1 MADMTGSTTT
11 SAAWTALVRH
21 RDDGI
26 APLGKLLAD
35 DPGRATRLGIEV
47 GDLWIDPSRQQVT
60 DTTLALLADLADERS
75 VAASFQRMMD
85 GQPVNATEGIP
96 ALHTALRAPGH
107 EVIRV
112 GGVDVVPAVHA
123 TLDRMSVLATSIRD
137 GRRTGATGEPIT
149 AVVSLGIGGSHL
161 GPALAAEALS
171 HLALADLTV
180 RFSSS
185 MDGADLVAALDG
197 LEPASTLIVVC
208 SKSFT
213 TVETLTAAQSARAW
227 LAEGLGVAR
236 AAEHVV
242 AVTAS
247 PEGSEAFGIPAE
259 LTFELPQWVGGR
271 FSLPSAVGLAV
282 MVAIGP
288 PAFMELLAG
297 MRLVDEHVA
306 AAPTLRNGPVL
317 LGLIDVWNRSLLG
330 RTSMAVVPYA
340 HRLKLLPAYLQQLS
354 MESLGKG
361 TTLDGLAVDT
371 PTGAVVWGAA
381 GTDGQHAF
389 FQLLHQGTDVVPCDL
404 IGVARPAADPRG
416 AHQNLLLAN
425 LAAQA
430 AALTHGRTRAE
441 VAAGGTRPDLVP
453 HRTFAGNRPSTT
465 ILLPELTPSVLGQLL
480 ATYEHRTVTA
490 ATVWGIDPFD
500 QWGVEL
506 GKELA
511 SRIAADPDGG
521 DHDGST
527 IELLRRYREL
537 RGT

>member
-1 MADMTGSTTT
+1 
-11 SAAWTALVRH
+11 
-21 RDDGI
+21 
-26 APLGKLLAD
+26 
-35 DPGRATRLGIEV
+35 
-47 GDLWIDPSRQQVT
+47 
-60 DTTLALLADLADERS
+60 
-75 VAASFQRMMD
+75 
-85 GQPVNATEGIP
+85 
-96 ALHTALRAPGH
+96 
-107 EVIRV
+107 
-112 GGVDVVPAVHA
+112 
-123 TLDRMSVLATSIRD
+123 MSDLATSIRD

-180 RFSSS
+180 RFSSNL
-185 MDGADLVAALDG
+185 DGADLVEALDG

-227 LAEGLGVAR
+227 LAEGLGVDR

-247 PEGSEAFGIPAE
+247 PERSEAFGIPAE

-306 AAPTLRNGPVL
+306 TAPTLRNGPVL

-441 VAAGGTRPDLVP
+441 VAAGGTPPDLVP

>member
-1 MADMTGSTTT
+1 MTDSTTAT
-11 SAAWTALVRH
+11 TAWTALVRH

-26 APLGKLLAD
+26 APLGKTLAE
-35 DPGRATRLGIEV
+35 DPDRATRLGIEV

-60 DTTLALLADLADERS
+60 DTTLGLLADLADERS
-75 VAASFQRMMD
+75 VASFLRRMLD
-85 GQPVNATEGIP
+85 GQPVNATEGLP
-96 ALHTALRAPGH
+96 ALHTALRAPRH

-112 GGVDVVPAVHA
+112 DGVDVVPAVHA
-123 TLDRMSVLATSIRD
+123 TLERMSDLATSIRN
-137 GRRTGATGEPIT
+137 GRRPGATGLPIT

-161 GPALAAEALS
+161 GPALAVDALS
-171 HLALADLTV
+171 QLTRSDLTV
-180 RFSSS
+180 RFSSNL
-185 MDGADLVAALDG
+185 DGADLVAALDG
-197 LEPASTLIVVC
+197 LEPARTLIVVC

-213 TVETLTAAQSARAW
+213 TVDTLTAAESARSW
-227 LAEGLGVAR
+227 LADGLGDGGVAD
-236 AAEHVV
+236 HLV
-242 AVTAS
+242 AVTAA
-247 PEGSEAFGIPAE
+247 PGRAADFGISAE

-288 PAFMELLAG
+288 SAFMELLAG

-306 AAPTLRNGPVL
+306 TAPTLRNGPVL
-317 LGLIDVWNRSLLG
+317 LGLIDVWNRSILG

-340 HRLKLLPAYLQQLS
+340 HRLRLLPSYLQQLS

-371 PTGAVVWGAA
+371 PSGAVVWGAA

-404 IGVARPAADPRG
+404 IGVARPAEDPRG
-416 AHQNLLLAN
+416 AHQDLLVAN

-430 AALTHGRTRAE
+430 EALAHGRTGAE
-441 VAAGGTRPDLVP
+441 AAEGGSPADLVP
-453 HRTFAGNRPSTT
+453 HRTFTGNRPSTT

-480 ATYEHRTVTA
+480 ATYEHRTVVA
-490 ATVWGIDPFD
+490 AAVWGIDPFD

-511 SRIAADPDGG
+511 SRIAADPAGG
-521 DHDGST
+521 AHDGST
-527 IELLRRYREL
+527 LELLRRYREL

>member
-1 MADMTGSTTT
+1 MTGSTTT
-11 SAAWTALVRH
+11 SAAWKALARH

-26 APLGKLLAD
+26 SPLRNLLAD
-35 DPGRATRLGIEV
+35 DPNRATRLGIEV

-60 DTTLALLADLADERS
+60 DTTLRLLADLADERS
-75 VAASFQRMMD
+75 VASSLQQMLD
-85 GQPVNATEGIP
+85 GLPVNATEGLS
-96 ALHTALRAPGH
+96 ALHTALRAPLH

-112 GGVDVVPAVHA
+112 NGVDVVPEVHA
-123 TLDRMSVLATSIRD
+123 TLDRMSDLATSIRD
-137 GRRTGATGEPIT
+137 GRRPGATGLPIT

-161 GPALAAEALS
+161 GPALAVDALS
-171 HLALADLTV
+171 HLAQTDLTV
-180 RFSSS
+180 RFSSNL
-185 MDGADLVAALDG
+185 DGADLVGALDG

-213 TVETLTAAQSARAW
+213 TVETLTAAESARSW
-227 LAEGLGVAR
+227 LAGGLGDGRVAD
-236 AAEHVV
+236 HLV

-247 PEGSEAFGIPAE
+247 PERAAGFGIHAE
-259 LTFELPQWVGGR
+259 LTFELPDWVGGR

-288 PAFMELLAG
+288 SAFMELLAG

-340 HRLKLLPAYLQQLS
+340 HRLRLLPPYLQQLS

-361 TTLDGLAVDT
+361 VTLDGRAVET
-371 PTGAVVWGAA
+371 PSGPVVWGAA

-404 IGVARPAADPRG
+404 IGVARPAEDPRG
-416 AHQNLLLAN
+416 AHQDLLLAN

-430 AALTHGRTRAE
+430 EALAHGRTGAE
-441 VAAGGTRPDLVP
+441 AAAGGTPPDLVP

-465 ILLPELTPSVLGQLL
+465 ILLPELTPSALGQLL

-490 ATVWGIDPFD
+490 AAVWGIDPFD

-511 SRIAADPDGG
+511 SRIATEPADGA
-521 DHDGST
+521 HDGST
-527 IELLRRYREL
+527 VELLRRYREL

>member
-1 MADMTGSTTT
+1 MTGSITT
-11 SAAWTALVRH
+11 STAWTALLRH
-21 RDDGI
+21 RDDGMT
-26 APLGKLLAD
+26 PLGALLD
-35 DPGRATRLGIEV
+35 HDPGRATRLGIEM

-60 DTTLALLADLADERS
+60 DTTLGLLADLAEERS
-75 VAASFQRMMD
+75 VASSLRQMMD
-85 GQPVNATEGIP
+85 GQPVNTTEGLP
-96 ALHTALRAPGH
+96 ALHTALRAPRH

-112 GGVDVVPAVHA
+112 DGVDVVPEVHA
-123 TLDRMSVLATSIRD
+123 TLDRMSDLATSIRD
-137 GRRTGATGEPIT
+137 GRRLGATGEPIT

-171 HLALADLTV
+171 HLARPGLTV
-180 RFSSS
+180 RFSSNL
-185 MDGADLVAALDG
+185 DGADLMSALDG
-197 LEPASTLIVVC
+197 LEPARTLIVVC

-213 TVETLTAAQSARAW
+213 TIETLTAAESARSW
-227 LAEGLGVAR
+227 LADGLGEHPVAD
-236 AAEHVV
+236 HLV

-247 PEGSEAFGIPAE
+247 PERAVDFGINAE
-259 LTFELPQWVGGR
+259 LTFRLPQWVGGR

-288 PAFMELLAG
+288 EAFMELLAG

-306 AAPTLRNGPVL
+306 TAPTLRNGPVL
-317 LGLIDVWNRSLLG
+317 LGLIDVWNRSFLG

-340 HRLKLLPAYLQQLS
+340 HRLRLLPSYLQQLS

-361 TTLDGLAVDT
+361 TMLDGRAVDT
-371 PTGAVVWGAA
+371 PTGAVVWGAS

-416 AHQNLLLAN
+416 AHQDLLVAN

-430 AALTHGRTRAE
+430 EALAHGRTGAE
-441 VAAGGTRPDLVP
+441 AAAGGTPTDLVA
-453 HRTFAGNRPSTT
+453 HRTFPGNRPSTT
-465 ILLPELTPSVLGQLL
+465 ILLPELTPSALGQLL

-490 ATVWGIDPFD
+490 AAVWGIDPFD

-511 SRIAADPDGG
+511 SRIAADPTGG

-527 IELLRRYREL
+527 VELLRRYRKL
-537 RGT
+537 RGA

>member
-1 MADMTGSTTT
+1 
-11 SAAWTALVRH
+11 
-21 RDDGI
+21 
-26 APLGKLLAD
+26 
-35 DPGRATRLGIEV
+35 
-47 GDLWIDPSRQQVT
+47 
-60 DTTLALLADLADERS
+60 
-75 VAASFQRMMD
+75 
-85 GQPVNATEGIP
+85 
-96 ALHTALRAPGH
+96 
-107 EVIRV
+107 
-112 GGVDVVPAVHA
+112 
-123 TLDRMSVLATSIRD
+123 
-137 GRRTGATGEPIT
+137 
-149 AVVSLGIGGSHL
+149 
-161 GPALAAEALS
+161 
-171 HLALADLTV
+171 
-180 RFSSS
+180 
-185 MDGADLVAALDG
+185 
-197 LEPASTLIVVC
+197 
-208 SKSFT
+208 
-213 TVETLTAAQSARAW
+213 
-227 LAEGLGVAR
+227 
-236 AAEHVV
+236 
-242 AVTAS
+242 
-247 PEGSEAFGIPAE
+247 
-259 LTFELPQWVGGR
+259 
-271 FSLPSAVGLAV
+271 
-282 MVAIGP
+282 
-288 PAFMELLAG
+288 
-297 MRLVDEHVA
+297 
-306 AAPTLRNGPVL
+306 VL

-354 MESLGKG
+354 LESLGKG

-371 PTGAVVWGAA
+371 PTGAVVWGTA

-404 IGVARPAADPRG
+404 IGVARTAADPRG

-441 VAAGGTRPDLVP
+441 VAAGGTPPDLVP